1 MASDD
6 WPDSGYSG
14 PPSSSH
20 DPFAP
25 LNQGF
30 PPPPYEVP
38 AVPPQGPPPVYPPA
52 PYPPAPY
59 PLAPYPM
66 QPYQQFPLVYPPDP
80 YGSYPQPATRN
91 GLAIASLVCSLLGL
105 CCGIGS
111 LVGIGLGIAGLNQ
124 AQQLGTGRRLSIA
137 GIIIGGVGVLV
148 AVGWLILIA
157 ANFDG

>member
-6 WPDSGYSG
+6 RPDSGYFG
-14 PPSSSH
+14 PPNSSH
-20 DPFAP
+20 DPFAQP
-25 LNQGF
+25 AEGF
-30 PPPPYEVP
+30 PPSQQAPSQQAPY
-38 AVPPQGPPPVYPPA
+38 QQA
-52 PYPPAPY
+52 PYPPPY
-59 PLAPYPM
+59 QQ
-66 QPYQQFPLVYPPDP
+66 QPYQQAPPYPPNPQFLPLYPPDP

-124 AQQLGTGRRLSIA
+124 AQRLGTGRRLSIA
-137 GIIIGGVGVLV
+137 GIVVGGVGVLV

>member
-1 MASDD
+1 VAEDD
-6 WPDSGYSG
+6 RPGSGYSG
-14 PPSSSH
+14 PPNSSH
-20 DPFAP
+20 DPFAAP
-25 LNQGF
+25 AQGF
-30 PPPPYEVP
+30 PPPY
-38 AVPPQGPPPVYPPA
+38 QPA
-52 PYPPAPY
+52 PYQPAPY
-59 PLAPYPM
+59 QQPGYQQPPYQQPGYPPVPYPQ
-66 QPYQQFPLVYPPDP
+66 QPYQQFSPVYPPDP

-137 GIIIGGVGVLV
+137 GIVIGGLGVLA
-148 AVGWLILIA
+148 AVGWLIVIA

>member
-1 MASDD
+1 VAEDD
-6 WPDSGYSG
+6 RQGSGYSG
-14 PPSSSH
+14 PPNSSH

-25 LNQGF
+25 PAQGF
-30 PPPPYEVP
+30 PPPYQQPPYQQP
-38 AVPPQGPPPVYPPA
+38 LGYPQQPSPPV
-52 PYPPAPY
+52 PYPQQPY
-59 PLAPYPM
+59 PQ
-66 QPYQQFPLVYPPDP
+66 QPYQQFPPVYPPDP

-91 GLAIASLVCSLLGL
+91 GLAIASLVCSVLGL

-137 GIIIGGVGVLV
+137 GIVVGGLGVLV
-148 AVGWLILIA
+148 AVGWLIVIA

>member
-6 WPDSGYSG
+6 WQDSGYSG
-14 PPSSSH
+14 PPNSSH

-25 LNQGF
+25 PAQGF
-30 PPPPYEVP
+30 PPPLSYEVP
-38 AVPPQGPPPVYPPA
+38 AFQQPQYQQPAYPSVPYPSV

-59 PLAPYPM
+59 
-66 QPYQQFPLVYPPDP
+66 QQFPAVYPPDP
-80 YGSYPQPATRN
+80 YGSYPQPPTRN
-91 GLAIASLVCSLLGL
+91 GLAIASLICSLLGL

-124 AQQLGTGRRLSIA
+124 AQRLGTGRRLSIA
-137 GIIIGGVGVLV
+137 GIVVGGVGVLV